1 MTLGD
6 REKGVQ
12 GILKTLGPRT
22 RTLALLL
29 LIVDSIFG
37 VSIFSTG
44 VAAHLSNTAFEVAVV
59 GVVVLLLTS
68 VIAITKVELTVERNK
83 RQVKGPK
90 RGDETPSSVLD
101 GLVNSTLEMICR
113 ATSLP
118 LAPDQARVR
127 AFIFKCEGDMLVC
140 RHYWALNQTSEKV
153 DVTRFPLTKR
163 AAETVAVVRSVL
175 DRQVTRTP
183 IGPLPVELEVGASES
198 VEQDLA
204 FVLAAPIFD
213 QKGQVWG
220 TIDFDTSDDVGR
232 ERLSTPLA
240 DAAIFQ
246 LSRHLQGI
254 FSLRGDDVVTV
265 TKSR

>member
-1 MTLGD
+1 MALGD
-6 REKGVQ
+6 REKGVR
-12 GILKTLGPRT
+12 GILTTLGPRT

-44 VAAHLSNTAFEVAVV
+44 VAAHLSNEAFEVAVA
-59 GVVVLLLTS
+59 GVVVLLLAS
-68 VIAITKVELTVERNK
+68 VVAITIVELEVEQNK
-83 RQVKGPK
+83 RQAKAPK
-90 RGDETPSSVLD
+90 RDAETPGSVLD

-127 AFIFKCEGDMLVC
+127 AFIFKREGNALVC
-140 RHYWALNQTSEKV
+140 KHYWALNQTSEKV
-153 DVTRFPLTKR
+153 DVTRFPLTKQ
-163 AAETVAVVRSVL
+163 AAETVAVVRCVL
-175 DRQVTRTP
+175 DRQITRTP
-183 IGPLPVELEVGASES
+183 VGPLPVELTTGASES

-204 FVLAAPIFD
+204 FVLAAPILD

-220 TIDFDTSDDVGR
+220 TIDFDTSNDVGR

-246 LSRHLQGI
+246 LTRHLQVI
-254 FSLRGDDVVTV
+254 FSLRGD
-265 TKSR
+265 